1 MESTSVRESGYVTDS
16 EEIEKQF
23 LADLEKAKALSME
36 TAALEKFRHMAP
48 AAASNTGDNPT
59 RSRITQSNSC
69 STTDQRNG
77 EKGSILFTSLYNLLV
92 LRINP
97 YIINRYRAV
106 KLLLSI
112 SSLTLRIN
120 N

>member
-69 STTDQRNG
+69 STIDQGNG
-77 EKGSILFTSLYNLLV
+77 EKGSILITSSYYLLV
-92 LRINP
+92 LKTSKNLKALVNFEFSFCIAQHIRVVIN
-97 YIINRYRAV
+97 
-106 KLLLSI
+106 
-112 SSLTLRIN
+112 
-120 N
+120 